1 MSLVVVTKGRPVD
14 EVRPLLDAGQEALGE
29 SKVQEA
35 LPKIEALGPGPQWHL
50 VGHLQR
56 NKVKFCRPFSL
67 IHSVDSARLARTLS
81 DWAER
86 NGHVFDILVEI
97 NLSGEASKH
106 GASAVEAGALVDQAR
121 RLPGLEVRGLMTMA
135 PMAADPAEVRPIFQR
150 LARLRDTFRVV
161 ECSMGMSDDFEVAI
175 EEGATIVRIGRAI
188 FE

>member
-1 MSLVVVTKGRPVD
+1 MAVTKGRSA
-14 EVRPLLDAGQEALGE
+14 EEIRPLLGSGQNALGE
-29 SKVQEA
+29 SRVQEA

-56 NKVKFCRPFSL
+56 NKVKFCGPFSL
-67 IHSVDSARLARTLS
+67 IHSVDSARLAQALS

-86 NGHVFDILVEI
+86 NGHVFEILVEI

-106 GASAVEAGALVDQAR
+106 GASEAETGALVDQAR
-121 RLPGLEVRGLMTMA
+121 DLPALEVRGLMTMA
-135 PMAADPAEVRPIFQR
+135 PMAGDPLEVRRIFRR

-161 ECSMGMSDDFEVAI
+161 ECSMGMSDDFEVAV

>member
-1 MSLVVVTKGRPVD
+1 VSLVVVTKGRSA
-14 EVRPLLDAGQEALGE
+14 EEIQPLLASGQEALGE

-35 LPKIEALGPGPQWHL
+35 LPKIEALGPGPRWHL

-67 IHSVDSARLARTLS
+67 IHSVDSVRLAQALS

-86 NGHVFDILVEI
+86 NGHVFEILVEI
-97 NLSGEASKH
+97 NVSGEASKH

-121 RLPGLEVRGLMTMA
+121 DLPALEVRGLMTMA
-135 PMAADPAEVRPIFQR
+135 PMEGDPLEVRRIFRR

-161 ECSMGMSDDFEVAI
+161 ECSMGMSDDFEVAV